1 MTDPYS
7 KQMKKEALLM
17 TQTIAVMDH
26 LLKTYGLLLSD
37 ADFAV
42 IREGLHAL
50 SERVDCTDQER
61 QHILYKHSL
70 KDSS

>member
-1 MTDPYS
+1 MTDPHS

-42 IREGLHAL
+42 IRRAA
-50 SERVDCTDQER
+50 RTQ
-61 QHILYKHSL
+61 
-70 KDSS
+70 

>member
-1 MTDPYS
+1 MTDLHL

-26 LLKTYGLLLSD
+26 LLKTYGLRLSD

-42 IREGLHAL
+42 IRDGLKAL
-50 SERVDCTDQER
+50 SEQVERTAQER
-61 QHILYKHSL
+61 CHSEPTL
-70 KDSS
+70 